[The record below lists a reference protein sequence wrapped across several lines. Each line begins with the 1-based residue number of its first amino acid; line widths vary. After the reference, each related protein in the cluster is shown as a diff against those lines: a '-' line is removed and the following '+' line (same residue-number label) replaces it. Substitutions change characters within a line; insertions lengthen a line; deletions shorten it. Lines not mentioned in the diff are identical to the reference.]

1 VSRRSNIRM
10 YMKAIQITV
19 DEDLLREIDQS
30 PEARR
35 DGRSAVFRRAAM
47 AYLRQSRE
55 ADIARR
61 YAAAYAK
68 DGSLGTEFQG
78 WEEQGKWPQ
87 E

>member
-1 VSRRSNIRM
+1 M

-30 PEARR
+30 PETRR

-47 AYLRQSRE
+47 AYLRQSRQ
-55 ADIARR
+55 ADIAQR
-61 YAAAYAK
+61 YATGYAK
-68 DGSLGTEFQG
+68 DGSLGNELQG
-78 WEEQGKWPQ
+78 WEEQGEWPN